1 MALCIMTLHK
11 MAVNAK
17 CFLLKVMAP
26 TKYVKLAAYKIH
38 TIMHLVA
45 VSAYVS
51 TVVNYV
57 NKMFIPFA
65 ADQVSTL

>member
-1 MALCIMTLHK
+1 MALYIMTLHK

-38 TIMHLVA
+38 TIYYA
-45 VSAYVS
+45 FSGCVSLCKYS
-51 TVVNYV
+51 G
-57 NKMFIPFA
+57 K
-65 ADQVSTL
+65 LRE